1 MAIVSKVK
9 NRGSLEMV
17 IILSVFLV
25 TNIASQVFQ
34 LHITFNNG
42 QSFDGVFY
50 YRVAYQFS
58 KGIKPSSE
66 APFVYRLGTPFLV
79 SVFFKNDL
87 LFGFKPVN
95 ITANLLSTILLVFWL
110 RLHLHDWRIRTLL
123 VALFITQWHGPVR
136 FTYYDPAFTDP
147 WLFVFLLI
155 GLIGIQKI
163 KGLSDNSVNVESPG
177 FGDVSVRIRASR
189 AHIPK
194 SGSSPRS
201 LIGIG
206 WLGVVSL
213 IGVVFREVVL
223 IVPLALAFITN
234 PIPLLQEITSPL
246 TKQHILKLV
255 KRPYVPAIVP
265 VVLGLAGIFLVRSLA
280 SQTNDYSFAKTAF
293 DWAYDKPVLTYIHA
307 YFITYGPLIII
318 PVYFWRRTVNLLW
331 NNQHMLVY
339 LVGFMVL
346 GWIGGSDTERF
357 LFWAMPVVYLLIGIE
372 LEENKNLFKS
382 PWLILLLTASTI
394 CSQRLFWTVAD
405 FPNIFKTPVPMLS
418 ILSNKFQY
426 LDLWS
431 WFAARSVQA
440 ISLLEYL
447 LLSALLLLWLKR
459 RAQHRLG
466 E

>member
-1 MAIVSKVK
+1 MAVVSKVK
-9 NRGSLEMV
+9 NRSSLEMV

-34 LHITFNNG
+34 LHITYNNG

-58 KGIKPSSE
+58 KGVKPSSE

-87 LFGFKPVN
+87 LFGFKPIN
-95 ITANLLSTILLVFWL
+95 ITANLLSTILLIFWL
-110 RLHLHDWRIRTLL
+110 RLYLSDWRIRTLL
-123 VALFITQWHGPVR
+123 AVLFITQWHGPIR

-163 KGLSDNSVNVESPG
+163 KVLSENSK
-177 FGDVSVRIRASR
+177 DSVV
-189 AHIPK
+189 K
-194 SGSSPRS
+194 SS
-201 LIGIG
+201 LIGVG
-206 WLGVVSL
+206 LLGLVSF

-223 IVPLALAFITN
+223 IIPIALVFITN
-234 PIPLLQEITSPL
+234 PIPLLQEIMSPL
-246 TKQHILKLV
+246 TKQQIIKLV
-255 KRPYVPAIVP
+255 KRPYYPAIVP
-265 VVLGLAGIFLVRSLA
+265 AVLGIAGIFLVRSVV
-280 SQTNDYSFAKTAF
+280 SQYNDYSFAKTAF
-293 DWAYDKPVLTYIHA
+293 DWAYDKPVLTYIHG
-307 YFITYGPLIII
+307 YFITYGLLIII
-318 PVYFWRRTVNLLW
+318 PVYFYRRTFSFLW
-331 NNQHMLVY
+331 NNQYMLVY

-372 LEENKNLFKS
+372 IEGNRNLFKS
-382 PWLILLLTASTI
+382 PLLILLLSASTI
-394 CSQRLFWTVAD
+394 CSSRLFWTVAD
-405 FPNIFKTPVPMLS
+405 YPNTFKTPFPILS

-431 WFAARSVQA
+431 FFAERSVQA
-440 ISLLEYL
+440 KSLLEYL
-447 LLSALLLLWLKR
+447 LLSALLLLWLKH
-459 RAQHRLG
+459 RANQRVG
-466 E
+466 